1 MSKKYTVISRPIT
14 GLDEPWSD
22 DSKREAHDVTDVE
35 TFLKQ
40 ELRERT
46 PDTELD
52 PESDRPVANSAVAPK
67 LRSIPM
73 RGEWR
78 DPEGDSTTGKI
89 VFFNDEGDELFT
101 VDDIEAGGGGA
112 GGADSARSLLT
123 LDVAPVVR
131 AGDAV
136 ELRITYLN
144 YRRVDTERVPTGQP
158 AEEITVSITN
168 GSQERWT
175 TTLRDVQ
182 CGTTTVVTVP
192 DGGFYNGKN
201 LVSVRA
207 TVVDPDTGE
216 RKTPNTSATVT
227 LLALSLASTFS
238 IAASNSAGG
247 YAASDTFLLPFSV
260 SGAGAKRVT
269 LYIDG
274 AEAAMKEITR
284 SGETFDNFTLTC
296 GAGSPLAAAGRHTL
310 QMVAVVEESGVTV
323 TSQSLY
329 FEVWRTDPARLQP
342 HVCVALVRPDGRI
355 FAAGERP
362 VLLAKQFE
370 EVALPFTAYTQSG
383 PTTRVSVSIDGG
395 EPQQQSVDRSLNT
408 FVTRFTEA
416 GEHSVT
422 LTPAG
427 GEALTVGIEAEPS
440 KMLVEE
446 TKAGLVLKLSATGRS
461 NSETSRGE
469 WTPETGDAPVS
480 IEGVAFGALD
490 GWDGTSLRLRPGGKV
505 TIGHTLFDTDIKR
518 RALTFEV
525 ALRVSD
531 ILDPDAEVLTCYDPS
546 TGSGI
551 RITASEAAYL
561 TGRKTT
567 YDDEDGVTHERDVK
581 LSSTFPDGE
590 WQRITLTMADNTAG
604 SLDARRMELYM
615 NGDRSAADIYETS
628 FTGRHTTP
636 APIVIGGEG
645 ATVEVR
651 SLSVYHRFLSDDEVL
666 DNCIASAAT
675 LDEMQ
680 QMYERNDVLD
690 SAGDY
695 DITRLISE
703 RRGVIKIIRKPTVA
717 GEGPLDDMFRT
728 NNKKADFFADII
740 FTSPFGP
747 DHDFVIEG
755 ALIRI
760 QGTSSTL
767 YPVKNIRIYLLKAG
781 KIKGNLVDAF
791 GRWPLRPGAVAIDMV
806 CAKADYVDS
815 SMSLNT
821 GGAKLFNALMLA
833 IGALTPPQKHQ
844 QQRGEDVTARTA
856 IDGYPV
862 DIFLATDSTSPAE
875 YLGQYNLN
883 NEKSGIA
890 AILGFTGI
898 EGYTPSCPLVLET
911 LNNFHAAC
919 LFQSDSAESLFKP
932 LDSDPT
938 LTLFDSGMEVNYAVD
953 ASGAELSDGT
963 YLKLT
968 SKAQTAIR
976 NLFKFI
982 RECALEGSA
991 PDPSDL
997 STFVSPKFV
1006 REASQHFDLDFLC
1019 AYYHEIFRR
1028 AGVDQLAKNI
1038 LLSTWDGAIWY
1049 PLYYDGDTAL
1059 GKRNDIF
1066 LKYPYNITRDT
1077 RDPEADKYAFEGH
1090 DSWLWCLLLANFSDR
1105 LADVADRVS
1114 KAQPASAALEV
1125 YIDEQSGH
1133 WSERAFNRSGYMKYI
1148 RPATQDTYGRRW
1160 SFLYGLQG
1168 SNTPHRKHFIQ
1179 NRYKLF
1185 DALWA
1190 TETFRSDYMQL
1201 YLARSASDG
1210 TDTMRITAADIYSF
1224 GYGTVNTPREQLS
1237 GVVEAGSE
1245 VTLSMSRESMVND
1258 PVALYGV
1265 SKMRSL
1271 TLGRFASRV
1280 KNGLNFS
1287 GFKMLRSLDLSVAD
1301 GCQPAT
1307 GWNFQFGAGLPLQ
1320 HLSLRGQ
1327 TNAATGSN
1335 ASGVIDLSQLTALE
1349 SVDLRGCTS
1358 VRTVTF
1364 AEGAPL
1370 SEVHLPAGVTRLE
1383 LRGHATLTLDDITCD
1398 DWSTIESLVLLDCP
1412 RIDFTAL
1419 LRKCPGITRMRVN
1432 GIDAVL
1438 SPSWFDPYKALH
1450 GFDAEGADTDYC
1462 AFVGRVVLDAY
1473 LEADE
1478 LAALRDT
1485 FAELQVVNCPWTVV
1499 KIDESVAEPASISNL
1514 DNLTGYDYDNDYQP
1528 SGHVKALLAA
1538 RHRVGMKVVKTGTAV
1553 VCPMDDDNST
1563 YWSDGTEAWTNQWA
1577 DYANRGD
1584 FMVYEPARRYKGVTD
1599 LLNDIHY
1606 DCFNFG
1612 SDFTAEDWAARGT
1625 KLFPDAMEQLPGHG
1639 IRTAF
1644 MAYPTLYGKEGT
1656 DGPALIESE
1665 EADTYIADIP
1675 AGTRR
1680 LRWPSIISSSLG
1692 AVLLDDD
1699 NNVLAAYNST
1709 DTRATEFGLFT
1720 DVPDGAVR
1728 IAFCVPAGYA
1738 VEYLWATES
1747 TNPADLEPRCIEIPE
1762 KCVSVDPS
1770 VFVNDRLSLIPG
1782 IALLAQTWDNWEQTL
1797 AESQLE
1803 MLKYS
1808 TYRDILRLYLAC
1820 YGHRKDTP
1828 TGVRISVSDA
1838 KYLQSQDYIKYGMR
1852 HGVYYG
1858 KKQQCYLGYN
1868 LLHDLISSLID
1879 GSASGS
1885 DMSVKEEDGTTRIIK
1900 NRATGNY
1907 ITNLIGGVHG
1917 DIFAHRVGGE
1927 AATRYTYTNSTA
1939 ATTSGRIRVG
1949 TNDGRWA
1956 SQFSSAVG
1964 TWACNARLQF
1974 VGEIIWEADPAE
1986 YMKYKMI

>member
-1 MSKKYTVISRPIT
+1 M
-14 GLDEPWSD
+14 
-22 DSKREAHDVTDVE
+22 
-35 TFLKQ
+35 
-40 ELRERT
+40 
-46 PDTELD
+46 
-52 PESDRPVANSAVAPK
+52 ANSAVAPK
-67 LRSIPM
+67 LRSIPVD
-73 RGEWR
+73 GKWV
-78 DPEGDSTTGKI
+78 DPEGDATTGKI
-89 VFFNDEGDELFT
+89 VFVNEEGETVMT
-101 VDDIEAGGGGA
+101 VDDIPAGGGGA

-227 LLALSLASTFS
+227 LLALSLASTYS

-310 QMVAVVEESGVTV
+310 QLVAVVEESGVTV

-362 VLLAKQFE
+362 VLSARQFD
-370 EVALPFTAYTQSG
+370 EVVLPFTAYTQSG
-383 PTTRVSVSIDGG
+383 PTTRVSVSVDGG

-408 FVTRFTEA
+408 FVTRFTES

-505 TIGHTLFDTDIKR
+505 TIGHTLFDEDIKR

-567 YDDEDGVTHERDVK
+567 YDDEDGVTHERDIK

-604 SLDARRMELYM
+604 SVNARRMELYM

-651 SLSVYHRFLSDDEVL
+651 SLSVYHRILSDDEVL

-728 NNKKADFFADII
+728 NNKKADFYADII

-747 DHDFVIEG
+747 DHDFSIEG

-767 YPVKNIRIYLLKAG
+767 YPVKNIRIYLKKAG
-781 KIKGNLVDAF
+781 KVQGSLVDVS

-919 LFQSDSAESLFKP
+919 LFQSDSTETLFKP

-938 LTLFDSGMEVNYAVD
+938 LTLFDSGMEVNYATD

-968 SKAQTAIR
+968 TKAQTAIR

-997 STFVSPKFV
+997 STFVSPKFA

-1105 LADVADRVS
+1105 LAEVADRVS

-1271 TLGRFASRV
+1271 ALGRFASRV

-1307 GWNFQFGAGLPLQ
+1307 GWNFQFGSGLPLQ

-1327 TNAATGSN
+1327 SNAATGSN

-1370 SEVHLPAGVTRLE
+1370 REVHLPAGVTRLE

-1438 SPSWFDPYKALH
+1438 SPSWFDPYKTLH

-1462 AFVGRVVLDAY
+1462 AFVGRVVLDQS
-1473 LEADE
+1473 LEMADLNE
-1478 LAALRDT
+1478 LRT
-1485 FAELQVVNCPWTVV
+1485 HFAELSILNPAWTVI

-1514 DNLTGYDYDNDYQP
+1514 DNRTGYDYDNDYQP
-1528 SGHVKALLAA
+1528 SGDIKVIKEN
-1538 RHRVGMKVVKTGTAV
+1538 RHRVMGKVVAPGKMLI
-1553 VCPMDDDNST
+1553 CQLDDNDSS
-1563 YWSDGTEAWTNQWA
+1563 YYADGTEANVKGPLHLTKK
-1577 DYANRGD
+1577 DEGD
-1584 FMVYEPARRYKGVTD
+1584 VFVTEPEYWYKGVDD
-1599 LLNDIHY
+1599 LLNTVFYRCWSTREAIDLP
-1606 DCFNFG
+1606 DA
-1612 SDFTAEDWAARGT
+1612 TGT
-1625 KLFPDAMEQLPGHG
+1625 KILPHSMEVSPGMALRFSETYGSFEEGAVEFENSRIFTFDIPVGCKRLRWPAYRHHEYGGVFYDSAGNAIKGYACDDLRIDILSSQRYLF
-1639 IRTAF
+1639 
-1644 MAYPTLYGKEGT
+1644 
-1656 DGPALIESE
+1656 
-1665 EADTYIADIP
+1665 ADIP
-1675 AGTRR
+1675 AG
-1680 LRWPSIISSSLG
+1680 
-1692 AVLLDDD
+1692 AVKF
-1699 NNVLAAYNST
+1699 AFTFYN
-1709 DTRATEFGLFT
+1709 DREPEF
-1720 DVPDGAVR
+1720 A
-1728 IAFCVPAGYA
+1728 
-1738 VEYLWATES
+1738 WATPS
-1747 TNPADLEPRCIEIPE
+1747 TNIEDLEPEPRHSPARLIGATLYTNHGNIARSLFTNAARSNAVVATLDERINARPE
-1762 KCVSVDPS
+1762 G
-1770 VFVNDRLSLIPG
+1770 FG
-1782 IALLAQTWDNWEQTL
+1782 Q
-1797 AESQLE
+1797 
-1803 MLKYS
+1803 MM
-1808 TYRDILRLYLAC
+1808 YRDYSLRINLMH
-1820 YGHRKDTP
+1820 GWFGTR
-1828 TGVRISVSDA
+1828 
-1838 KYLQSQDYIKYGMR
+1838 YLQSKMGESDLSTCGASAGWGIKDTTSHPDYPSIKGTYGPIGTADANKVTIRSFAGYELLSLERVKALRQNGLTYEFEPEKFCEMPRRSNYWVSKIAHGPDMDVYHISEGASATTFYCANIGDDYGGYSNTLTTGHIPMR
-1852 HGVYYG
+1852 
-1858 KKQQCYLGYN
+1858 LF
-1868 LLHDLISSLID
+1868 
-1879 GSASGS
+1879 SA
-1885 DMSVKEEDGTTRIIK
+1885 
-1900 NRATGNY
+1900 A
-1907 ITNLIGGVHG
+1907 TNLQANCSI
-1917 DIFAHRVGGE
+1917 
-1927 AATRYTYTNSTA
+1927 
-1939 ATTSGRIRVG
+1939 RILF
-1949 TNDGRWA
+1949 D
-1956 SQFSSAVG
+1956 
-1964 TWACNARLQF
+1964 
-1974 VGEIIWEADPAE
+1974 GEIVHASSVEE
-1986 YMKYKMI
+1986 YLAAAMIG